1 MLPPALHRF
10 QGALVRLIAPGDYF
24 LQMLIFRL
32 YDLVG
37 RISMERE
44 VTRPAHLLACHG
56 LHEVHFLPRIA
67 SPARATAGRE
77 VPGGDGEGYLTALR
91 EQ

>member
-1 MLPPALHRF
+1 
-10 QGALVRLIAPGDYF
+10 
-24 LQMLIFRL
+24 
-32 YDLVG
+32 
-37 RISMERE
+37 MERE
-44 VTRPAHLLACHG
+44 VTRPAHLLACHC
-56 LHEVHFLPRIA
+56 LHEAHFLPRIA

>member
-1 MLPPALHRF
+1 M
-10 QGALVRLIAPGDYF
+10 RLIAPGDYF

-56 LHEVHFLPRIA
+56 LHEVHFLRIA
-67 SPARATAGRE
+67 SPAMATAGRE